1 MRLHFSAKIEIRGI
15 NPYVLVSVE
24 RATMLRPGWRK
35 PMPVLVQIDG
45 FPTPPWRINMMP
57 VGDGSYY
64 LYLAGPV
71 REASGTS
78 VGDEVTVEV
87 EFDAE
92 YSPVVELPEWFRGSL
107 EGDAAA
113 KANWDKLPPSHQKE
127 VARYLGNLK
136 TTEAQERNRVKTL
149 DILRTGKGFWR

>member
-15 NPYVLVSVE
+15 NPYVLVSAE
-24 RATMLRPGWRK
+24 RATMLRSGWRK

-78 VGDEVTVEV
+78 VGDEVTVEGCICKV
-87 EFDAE
+87 AGGADG
-92 YSPVVELPEWFRGSL
+92 LGEWRGRSVSGVGWMDGIRL
-107 EGDAAA
+107 L
-113 KANWDKLPPSHQKE
+113 WQ
-127 VARYLGNLK
+127 
-136 TTEAQERNRVKTL
+136 
-149 DILRTGKGFWR
+149 